1 MDDFEYIE
9 KIADFFIQYRVEDI
23 NKLKPDSIINISLY
37 ENKIFGEL
45 LNDKREKFRKILK
58 ESVIRAYVKNNLKD
72 TDISEIDKTINQYR
86 KINIIIHITQSVEI
100 EEINAEEHERR
111 IITFPCE
118 IQTISDPKTI
128 PITEIFVCNECGED
142 TTYNYDPDRRGTPE
156 CPACEGRTKNDGIGE
171 SETVITV
178 YLKEIIG
185 VGDKNKRK
193 PIRFMADIHGEQVR
207 TVDYN
212 QKVMVTGIFKSIP
225 PNNARNKSKIKSEI
239 LIDIITLESMEI
251 DKSGKLESQSL
262 EKFKQHAKDGKLI
275 DMLVNSYA
283 PHIKFGDEGK
293 LACILNL
300 TGGVRQDN
308 YKDRIHI
315 FLCGDPAT
323 SKTEIANWMVEITP
337 NSAIVDGTGSTG
349 VGLGAGAIKLPDGT
363 QSMSLGPL
371 VKNDY
376 VVINELDKMKSE
388 NYNMLLEAFENG
400 RCSRDIAG
408 MNVSFHTNVSIIA
421 TANPVGGK
429 WDLKHP
435 TIAENVNIQPQMLSR
450 FDSMI
455 RFLNIPNK
463 IRDRAITDHIRKWR
477 AGKIIP
483 PFNKDELMCY
493 LNSVR
498 DLVPHMSEETEKYL
512 SDFYVE
518 RENYQQDE
526 NSINMDQR
534 QYGALVRIAY
544 AFTKLLFK
552 EEVDKECIDITLD
565 FYKRCIESF
574 GLSYEK
580 GGSFSEASNNLMK
593 YTETKD
599 KTFFRLFRELEKEK
613 GDVFKSDLATNMSK
627 EIHWKTYEDA
637 ITYINAQHD
646 RSIII
651 EKSNERLKL
660 VN

>member
-1 MDDFEYIE
+1 MDDSDYIE
-9 KIADFFIQYRVEDI
+9 KIADFLIEHRNTDI
-23 NKLKPDSIINISLY
+23 NDLKPDSIINISLN
-37 ENKIFGEL
+37 ENKIFEEL
-45 LNDKREKFRKILK
+45 LDNKREKFRKIIK
-58 ESVIRAYVKNNLKD
+58 ESIIKAYVKHKLQNVNV
-72 TDISEIDKTINQYR
+72 SEIYKTANQYR
-86 KINIIIHITQSVEI
+86 KIDVIIKIQKSISMN
-100 EEINAEEHERR
+100 EINAEEHERG

-118 IQTISDPKTI
+118 IQTLSDPKTI
-128 PITEIFVCNECGED
+128 PITEIFVCNNCEEELS
-142 TTYNYDPDRRGTPE
+142 YNYDPDRRGSPE
-156 CPACEGRTKNDGIGE
+156 CQTCERRMKNDGIGE
-171 SETVITV
+171 SETVVTV
-178 YLKEIIG
+178 YLKEIT
-185 VGDKNKRK
+185 GDKNKRN
-193 PIRFMADIHGEQVR
+193 PIRFMADIHGEQAR
-207 TVDYN
+207 AIDYN

-239 LIDIITLESMEI
+239 LIDVLTLESMEI
-251 DKSGKLESQSL
+251 DKSGKLDIQSL
-262 EKFKQHAKDGKLI
+262 EKFKQLAKDGKLI

-421 TANPVGGK
+421 TANPIGGK

-435 TIAENVNIQPQMLSR
+435 TIAENMNIQAQMLSR
-450 FDSMI
+450 YDLLI

-463 IRDRAITDHIRKWR
+463 VRDRAITDHIRKWR

-483 PFNKDELMCY
+483 PFNKEELMCY
-493 LNSVR
+493 LNTVR
-498 DLVPHMSEETEKYL
+498 DLTPYMSEETEKYL

-518 RENYQQDE
+518 RENYQQDD
-526 NSINMDQR
+526 NSISMDQR

-544 AFTKLLFK
+544 AFAKLLFK
-552 EEVDKECIDITLD
+552 EEVDEQCINLTLD
-565 FYKRCIESF
+565 LYKRCIESL

-593 YTETKD
+593 YTETKE
-599 KTFFRLFRELEKEK
+599 KTFLRIFRELEKEK
-613 GDVFKSDLATNMSK
+613 GDVFKSDLATKMSG

-637 ITYINAQHD
+637 ITYINRQHD
-646 RSIII
+646 RNIII
-651 EKSNERLKL
+651 EKSEERLKL